1 MKIVIVGAGVAGLYA
16 AWHLARDYEV
26 VVLEADSRVGGHA
39 DTQLIDDDGREVAV
53 DTGFIVFNEKNYPL
67 FSAWLRELDVPW
79 KTSDMS
85 FAVSDTTT
93 GIEYNATRLNTLF
106 CQRRNLFRPSFL
118 GMVRDI
124 LRFYRQAPG
133 LLDTLDDRITLG
145 DWLAQSGL
153 GKAFGEQHLLPMASA
168 LWSAPMGQI
177 RQFPIRHLLAFMD
190 HHAMLQIDK
199 RPEWLTVDGGSRQYV
214 EKVLQG
220 QARIETH
227 TPVRRI
233 TRRTA
238 GVLVDTDSDQIE
250 ADAVILACHSDQAL
264 KLLDDPDRA
273 ERMVLGAIG
282 YQANE
287 TVLHTDSSLLPRH
300 PAARASWNV
309 RRDRHDRE
317 QCRVS
322 YYMNR
327 LQGISGPRDYIVSLN
342 QTELIDPARILKTRR
357 YHHPVFTPEAVM
369 AQRRWSDINGRRNTW
384 FCGAWWGW
392 GFHEDGVQ
400 SARRV
405 IDDITARCHE

>member
-1 MKIVIVGAGVAGLYA
+1 MKIVIVGAGVSGLYA
-16 AWHLARDYEV
+16 AWHLARDHEV

-39 DTQLIDDDGREVAV
+39 DTQLIDDDGRDVAV

-67 FSAWLRELDVPW
+67 FSAWLRELDVRW

-85 FAVSDTTT
+85 FAVSDTAT

-124 LRFYRQAPG
+124 VRFYRQAPG
-133 LLDTLDDRITLG
+133 LLDTLDDPVTLG

-214 EKVLQG
+214 EKVLACEAEFVTG
-220 QARIETH
+220 V
-227 TPVRRI
+227 PVRRI
-233 TRRTA
+233 TRRPA
-238 GVLVDTDSDQIE
+238 GVLVDTDSGQIE

-264 KLLDDPDRA
+264 NLLDDPDRA
-273 ERMVLGAIG
+273 ERMVLGAIA
-282 YQANE
+282 YQENE
-287 TVLHTDSSLLPRH
+287 AVLHTDSSLLPRH

-342 QTELIDPARILKTRR
+342 QTELIDPARVLKTRR

-369 AQRRWSDINGRRNTW
+369 AQRRWSDINGQRNTW

-392 GFHEDGVQ
+392 GFHEDGVE

-405 IDDITARCHE
+405 IDDIAARCHE